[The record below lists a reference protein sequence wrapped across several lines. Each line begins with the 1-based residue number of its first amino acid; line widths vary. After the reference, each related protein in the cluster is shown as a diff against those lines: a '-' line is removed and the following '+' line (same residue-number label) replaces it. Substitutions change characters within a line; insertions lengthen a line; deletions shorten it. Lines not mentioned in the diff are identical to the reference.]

1 MGRGQCVDH
10 LGSTTIDCKACGSQ
24 QRAERYKVIL
34 GPTVGFGAPFF
45 VKPFLH
51 RSSTKGM
58 TGRKGIFALCCRCQS
73 FWSEDEGARESLVL
87 QGDDPDGI
95 IAEHMRY
102 EMLNRAAEGL
112 EEPATEPGGTETEPG
127 AVGLSPTSR
136 VRKLGAD
143 TPKEQAVQQPQSIE
157 PTVDVPSVGAD
168 GQAYELVCSDCD
180 SVVSEPA
187 TVCPSCGV
195 SFDGEQS
202 EDGES
207 QPDGTLETTAYRFGR
222 LGTYKRGSETA
233 IEDSAFG
240 VEDDPEV
247 AALQAELAA
256 KEAALQKAAAAK
268 EREILERIEKR
279 RRADEELQRKAAV
292 AKRVADLKAQLKE
305 VDSELTSKG
314 VSVPKKDLDPS
325 APKVKIQVC
334 PECKNSVFMP
344 ADHCPHCKSKMS

>member
-1 MGRGQCVDH
+1 MARLPTPNPIDSGYMGRGQCVDH

-58 TGRKGIFALCCRCQS
+58 TGRQGIFALCCRCQS

-112 EEPATEPGGTETEPG
+112 EEPATESGGTETESG

-143 TPKEQAVQQPQSIE
+143 TPKEAAVQQPQSVE
-157 PTVDVPSVGAD
+157 PTVDVPSVGAA
-168 GQAYELVCSDCD
+168 GQVDKWVCSDCD
-180 SVVSEPA
+180 SVVSESA
-187 TVCPSCGV
+187 TVCPSCGA
-195 SFDGEQS
+195 SFDESGYLYRLLNSRAAKVLLLSLGDGSRQDRYQRYEQS
-202 EDGES
+202 MRQS
-207 QPDGTLETTAYRFGR
+207 SA
-222 LGTYKRGSETA
+222 KRQ
-233 IEDSAFG
+233 SAR
-240 VEDDPEV
+240 PEPSAEGKRPIRAWV
-247 AALQAELAA
+247 WVLAALGAIVPIAA
-256 KEAALQKAAAAK
+256 PGASLSDVIAGGAAMFFVGWL
-268 EREILERIEKR
+268 ID
-279 RRADEELQRKAAV
+279 RAIK
-292 AKRVADLKAQLKE
+292 
-305 VDSELTSKG
+305 
-314 VSVPKKDLDPS
+314 
-325 APKVKIQVC
+325 
-334 PECKNSVFMP
+334 
-344 ADHCPHCKSKMS
+344 